1 MYCAPLCSM
10 RACRREAVFSRMRM
24 SQTSS
29 RPSMSTVF
37 SRGNSMVRSPI
48 SRTSLAS
55 TLALEES
62 PATWVASSVSPHISS
77 KTRTASCLPLTV
89 IASRSRRL
97 ARWIAGSAFA
107 VAPLVSICPALASPA
122 RRAAVLTPSPQKSSF
137 SSSTRPKWK
146 PMRMASFTPA
156 VGGSE
161 VMRCCISRAA
171 SEAASGLLNATI
183 SSSPIVLT
191 TWPSRAVTISRS
203 APRQASMVFAA
214 GLSPSSSYRAVLPLT
229 SANRIARSLEMRV
242 IAFGKVSHF
251 PGPAY
256 GPGPLAEQS
265 MNATTKI
272 AERKC
277 YINGEFRAGAKQFA
291 KINPVDGTV
300 VAQVHEADRAM
311 VDAAVRAAKAAL
323 KGPWGKM
330 ALQARVDLLRKV
342 AEGIEKRFDD
352 FLAAEV
358 ADTGKPVSLAS
369 HLDIPRGA
377 ANFRV
382 FADIVRTYGTESYW
396 LDTPD
401 GKGAVN
407 YAMRKPLGVVGV
419 IAPWNLPLLLLTWKL
434 APALACG
441 NCIVAKPSEET
452 PSTATLLAE
461 VMHEAGVPPG
471 VYNVVH
477 GFGPDSAGEF
487 ITMHPEVNGI
497 TFTGETATGAAIMK
511 AVAPTV
517 KPISFELGG
526 KNPGIVFA
534 DANLDKA
541 VDGLARSVFLNTGQV
556 CLCTERVYVERPIFD
571 EVAAGLAERAK
582 ALVLGFP
589 QEKNTNMGPLISK
602 QHREKVLSYYELA
615 KKEGAKVVTGGGVPK
630 FGDARD
636 NGAWIQPTLWT
647 GLPESART
655 VREEIFGP
663 CAHLAPFDREEE
675 AVAMANDTPYGLA
688 STVFT
693 RDLSRG
699 HRVGQAMEVGISWV
713 NCWFLRDLRTPFG
726 GAKLS
731 GIGREGGLHSLNF
744 YSEPTNVCIKL

>member
-1 MYCAPLCSM
+1 MD
-10 RACRREAVFSRMRM
+10 
-24 SQTSS
+24 
-29 RPSMSTVF
+29 
-37 SRGNSMVRSPI
+37 
-48 SRTSLAS
+48 
-55 TLALEES
+55 
-62 PATWVASSVSPHISS
+62 
-77 KTRTASCLPLTV
+77 
-89 IASRSRRL
+89 
-97 ARWIAGSAFA
+97 
-107 VAPLVSICPALASPA
+107 
-122 RRAAVLTPSPQKSSF
+122 
-137 SSSTRPKWK
+137 
-146 PMRMASFTPA
+146 
-156 VGGSE
+156 
-161 VMRCCISRAA
+161 
-171 SEAASGLLNATI
+171 
-183 SSSPIVLT
+183 
-191 TWPSRAVTISRS
+191 
-203 APRQASMVFAA
+203 
-214 GLSPSSSYRAVLPLT
+214 
-229 SANRIARSLEMRV
+229 ANL
-242 IAFGKVSHF
+242 
-251 PGPAY
+251 
-256 GPGPLAEQS
+256 
-265 MNATTKI
+265 KI

-277 YINGEFRAGAKQFA
+277 YINGEFVGSAKQFA

-311 VDAAVRAAKAAL
+311 VDAAVRSARAAL

-342 AEGIEKRFDD
+342 AEGIERRFDD
-352 FLAAEV
+352 FLQAEV

-407 YAMRKPLGVVGV
+407 YALRKPLGVVGV

-487 ITMHPEVNGI
+487 ITTHPGVNGV

-526 KNPGIVFA
+526 KNAGIVFA
-534 DANLDKA
+534 DCDFDAA
-541 VDGLARSVFLNTGQV
+541 AAGMAHAIFSNTGQV
-556 CLCTERVYVERPIFD
+556 CLAPERVYVERSIFD
-571 EVAAGLAERAK
+571 KFVAALKAKAE

-589 QEKNTNMGPLISK
+589 QDKATNLGPLISK
-602 QHREKVLSYYELA
+602 QHRDKVLSYYELA

-647 GLPESART
+647 GLPETARA

-663 CAHLAPFDREEE
+663 CAHIAPFDKEEE
-675 AVAMANDTPYGLA
+675 AIAMANDTPYGLA
-688 STVFT
+688 STVWT
-693 RDLSRG
+693 TNLSRG

-744 YSEPTNVCIKL
+744 YSEPTNICIKL